1 MRLNTI
7 LLALV
12 ATLSAASPTPDAP
25 TGIIDCRYCTD
36 MLALCF
42 AVRHVTLPITSHI
55 PTHTHKRGAVEL
67 TGARASRTDIRAA
80 RRAASSR
87 VVSMCAIGRLP

>member
-12 ATLSAASPTPDAP
+12 ATLSAASPMPDAP

-36 MLALCF
+36 MLAFCF
-42 AVRHVTLPITSHI
+42 AVRHVTLPITSHM
-55 PTHTHKRGAVEL
+55 PTHKRGAVKL

-80 RRAASSR
+80 RRVASSR
-87 VVSMCAIGRLP
+87 VASMCAIGRLP